1 MKYLGIIAAALAA
14 GLSFASDADVRTV
27 SKTDRVSG
35 GSLTETNS
43 VVNNN
48 MHVRSSAAYCLKHV
62 MFTIPVTN
70 VNVFAVRHIR
80 TMQRPPAS
88 VTLVTTSAVY
98 NITTKARDVETNT
111 YFYAQT
117 PITFTNT
124 VTIATTTNNTSTQ
137 VYDTDDFPKD
147 WMFESDD
154 IVTYTFSVTNAFPM
168 IRVFDVHQRP

>member
-1 MKYLGIIAAALAA
+1 MKHLGIIAAAFAA
-14 GLSFASDADVRTV
+14 CVSFASEADVRTV

-62 MFTIPVTN
+62 MFTLPVTN
-70 VNVFAVRHIR
+70 ANVFSIRHIR
-80 TMQRPPAS
+80 TMQRPQAS

-111 YFYAQT
+111 YYYAQT

-137 VYDTDDFPKD
+137 VYDTDDLPKD

-154 IVTYTFSVTNAFPM
+154 IVTYSFSVTNAFPM